1 MEVDAVPRSDDDVL
15 VVYWKIEMAA
25 SFDSNE
31 FLKKEQSRDLRHSI
45 LS

>member
-31 FLKKEQSRDLRHSI
+31 F
-45 LS
+45 